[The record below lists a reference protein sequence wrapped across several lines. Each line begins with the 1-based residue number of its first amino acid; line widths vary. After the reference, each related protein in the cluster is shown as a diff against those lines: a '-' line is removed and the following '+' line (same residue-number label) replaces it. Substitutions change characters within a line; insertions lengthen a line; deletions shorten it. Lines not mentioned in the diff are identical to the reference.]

1 MCMVEQTNTVYVA
14 LDLLTWQQQGV
25 VVLSPK
31 FQRRS
36 VWSPGA
42 RSYFIDTILRGYPVP
57 PIHLRT
63 AIEPTRGV
71 VREVIDGQQ
80 RLRALFDFVGGKYR
94 LPKQLDAPWAGKAYD
109 DLSDME
115 IQSLMEFRFQVYQY
129 QGIDDATVLEI
140 FQRINTYSVPLN
152 AQELRHGKYFGEFR
166 QSVYDLA
173 FQHLTF
179 WRDARIFTE
188 GAIARMNEAELV
200 SELLILQL
208 DGLQDKKKSIG
219 DFYAHLDEEWGR
231 TPLFWSSKTRSQI
244 PMEWMSREKAEKRF
258 SDTVDEI
265 AEAIGAVLPTSE
277 FRRVPLFY
285 TLYGAVHHRLFGVPG
300 LHLETP
306 KKALDRSAR
315 SRLLNT
321 MEQISDLVSEK
332 PDIETLTGWRQQFLV
347 ASARQTDNLAP
358 RVDRLNV
365 LWKTAELGS

>member
-1 MCMVEQTNTVYVA
+1 MVEQTNTVYVT
-14 LDLLTWQQQGV
+14 LDLLTWQQQGAL
-25 VVLSPK
+25 VLSPK
-31 FQRRS
+31 FQRRG

-63 AIEPTRGV
+63 TVEPARGV
-71 VREVIDGQQ
+71 IREVIDGQQ
-80 RLRALFDFVGGKYR
+80 RLRALFDFVGGKFR
-94 LPKQLDAPWAGKAYD
+94 LPKQLDATWAGKSYD
-109 DLSDME
+109 DLSAAE
-115 IQSLMEFRFQVYQY
+115 IQNLMEFRFQIYQY

-152 AQELRHGKYFGEFR
+152 AQELRHGKFFGEFR
-166 QSVYDLA
+166 QTVYGLA
-173 FQHLTF
+173 FQYLTF

-219 DFYAHLDEEWGR
+219 DFYANLDEEWGR
-231 TPLFWSSKTRSQI
+231 TPGLWSSKTRSQI
-244 PMEWMSREKAEKRF
+244 PMEWMSREQAARRF
-258 SDTVDEI
+258 GETTNEI

-285 TLYGAVHHRLFGVPG
+285 TLYGAMYHRLFGVPG
-300 LHLETP
+300 VGLDTP
-306 KKALDRSAR
+306 RKALDRSAR
-315 SRLLNT
+315 SRLLST
-321 MEQISDLVSEK
+321 MEQISDLVSDK
-332 PDIETLTGWRQQFLV
+332 PDIETLTGWRRTFLV
-347 ASARQTDNLAP
+347 ASARQTDNVAP

-365 LWKTAELGS
+365 LWETAELGS